1 MAKVIRMT
9 ADGAGGFVHFERH
22 EISRL
27 LDLYAR
33 RVAGGEWR
41 DYAIDVHPD
50 GAAFTVFRHAMDRP
64 LYVITKAPPGSRGGG
79 WSIRRPG
86 HGQARF
92 PGLAEA
98 LAALERAPRPV
109 PS

>member
-1 MAKVIRMT
+1 MAKVIRMP
-9 ADGAGGFVHFERH
+9 AGAVSGFVHFERH

-41 DYAIDVHPD
+41 DYAIDVRPD
-50 GAAFTVFRHAMDRP
+50 GAAFSVFRHAMERP
-64 LYVITKAPPGSRGGG
+64 LYVITKAPPGPRGGG
-79 WSIRRPG
+79 WSVSRPG
-86 HGQARF
+86 HGPARF
-92 PGLAEA
+92 AGLSEA

-109 PS
+109 SS